1 MKKGLR
7 HCRKAEQKILGRT
20 VDVRES
26 EHNTERGSDRRK
38 TETKTQEKEL
48 YQEIM
53 WKEGK
58 RRDKL
63 QGRLNA
69 YFNI

>member
-1 MKKGLR
+1 MY
-7 HCRKAEQKILGRT
+7 EKI
-20 VDVRES
+20 
-26 EHNTERGSDRRK
+26 NTTQRGEVIENRNRNV
-38 TETKTQEKEL
+38 EEL

-69 YFNI
+69 YFIT